1 MKHKLIFI
9 LILFVA
15 FLLRFYQLDQFP
27 PSLNWDE
34 VSHSYNAYSLLKTGK
49 DQWSV
54 SWPIFNFRA
63 YGDYPTTLNMY
74 LSLPFI
80 YFFGLNAWTTRIVSA
95 LCGFGLVVLSYFLGQ
110 EIFNKNNLS
119 LLLMFSV
126 AISPWTFFPSRALFQ
141 STVAQFFFIFGFWL
155 LLKALKKIKH
165 LPLALFFL
173 SLSTYAYHNTKIV
186 VPLLFLLYFVIFFSK
201 LKKSLMADK
210 KIFIFSLLVLVVL
223 MLPQALNIFNKESQ
237 ARSRWV
243 FVINPAAINQIE
255 SNRNLY
261 SGHPLIAK
269 IKYNRPLLFITTVT
283 SNYLSFLN
291 PRILF
296 FNSTQNYQFNIP
308 NTGVLYS
315 VFLPFFYL
323 GLAAFILKA
332 LKKDLL
338 SLFLLL
344 SFFIALIPAV
354 VTVGDFPIIRAM
366 TVLPFPLVF
375 IVSGYALFSRVV
387 KKYRYSNMIHFFFLF
402 LLLLQSFFYLNNY
415 FNHYSKD
422 YSSSWQYGYQQMVSY
437 LKENYSDYDQIMI
450 SKKYGEAHQFILFYW
465 PWDPAAYQ
473 NDSKKDWD
481 FHADWYWVNAFDK
494 FIFVNDWDFKEK
506 SQDLTSK
513 TLLITSP
520 GNYNEGNRLLKRI
533 NFLNDQPAFDIL
545 TND

>member
-9 LILFVA
+9 LILLVA

-95 LCGFGLVVLSYFLGQ
+95 LCGFGLVVLSYFLAI
-110 EIFNKNNLS
+110 EIFKKKNLS
-119 LLLMFSV
+119 LLLMFFV

-141 STVAQFFFIFGFWL
+141 STVAQFFFVFGFWL
-155 LLKALKKIKH
+155 LLKALKQIKQ

-186 VPLLFLLYFVIFFSK
+186 VPLLFLLYFVIFFTK

-223 MLPQALNIFNKESQ
+223 MLPQALNIFNKEAQ

-269 IKYNRPLLFITTVT
+269 IKYNRPLLFITTVI

-323 GLAAFILKA
+323 GLAPFILKA
-332 LKKDLL
+332 LKKDRL

-354 VTVGDFPIIRAM
+354 VTIGDFPIIRAM
-366 TVLPFPLVF
+366 TVLPLPLVF
-375 IVSGYALFSRVV
+375 IVSGYAIFSRFI
-387 KKYRYSNMIHFFFLF
+387 KKYRYFNLIHFFFLF

-422 YSSSWQYGYQQMVSY
+422 YSSSWQYGYQQMVAY
-437 LKENYSDYDQIMI
+437 LKENYSDYDQVMI

-465 PWDPAAYQ
+465 PWDPATYQ
-473 NDSKKDWD
+473 NDPKKDWD

-494 FIFVNDWDFKEK
+494 FVFVNDWEFKEK

-520 GNYNEGNRLLKRI
+520 GNYNEGSRLLKRI